1 MMFNIN
7 DIVITNS
14 MLESRDFLPESHAE
28 RKPSSIGII
37 TGLSDSHGLCFK
49 VQHKR
54 STAYYDPDE
63 LTLILRPTTPN
74 PNNNTI

>member
-1 MMFNIN
+1 MFNIN

-14 MLESRDFLPESHAE
+14 SLEPRDFVLECQAE
-28 RKPSSIGII
+28 RKTSAIGII
-37 TGLSDSHGLCFK
+37 TGLSTSHGLCFK

-63 LTLILRPTTPN
+63 LTLILRPKTPN
-74 PNNNTI
+74 PNI